1 MKYIYGVATGI
12 ALLAMSAVAQ
22 EGAQMKVEL
31 EKMLA
36 TSKIVAAR
44 GGVMGK
50 TVKGA
55 PYSGQEVNENSQI
68 LGDGTRIHNE
78 MRATVYRDS
87 EGRVRRETG
96 DQVTIWDPVANVN
109 YTLDQ
114 KNMTAWKLPMIPAN
128 FEIFDKKIV
137 AGQAAA
143 GRAGVVGGFRTADDG
158 GSGSVSVKDGMVTY
172 TK

>member
-1 MKYIYGVATGI
+1 MRRTAMKYICGIATGI
-12 ALLAMSAVAQ
+12 TLLASGAFAQ
-22 EGAQMKVEL
+22 EGAQMKAEL
-31 EKMLA
+31 ERMLA

-55 PYSGQEVNENSQI
+55 PYSGQEINENSQI

-78 MRATVYRDS
+78 ARTTVYRDS

-128 FEIFDKKIV
+128 FEIFEKKIV
-137 AGQAAA
+137 AEHAAA
-143 GRAGVVGGFRTADDG
+143 GRAGVMGSFR
-158 GSGSVSVKDGMVTY
+158 
-172 TK
+172 